1 MRNNVMK
8 LLFEWIGLVVV
19 AGFFVGW
26 AEALRRLARKQPVLP
41 GVSRQPAPWG
51 LLDLLLATLLLMTFQ
66 LVNAL
71 VLAKGLGIEPA
82 KIGWDKLPLPSLAL
96 LLFCEPAV
104 NLTAI
109 AVALAAIRLRTRAQ
123 LADFGLVLRQVPE
136 DLALGAAAFAMLAPP
151 VYALQRLL
159 TNWIPYE
166 HPLISV
172 LQTNPQPLL
181 QVAVFFSA
189 VVAAPIVEELFY
201 RVLWQG
207 WLQTSARRRQD
218 FLQLVL
224 GRTAAPLPSEPAP
237 SGPGSDGAADRAP
250 LTRGA
255 ETAAILVS
263 SAMFASM
270 HFSQGAAPIPLFVL
284 AVGLGYVYART
295 GRVLPC
301 IVVHVLLNATSLMML
316 WLGADAGAPPS

>member
-1 MRNNVMK
+1 MK

-19 AGFFVGW
+19 TGFFVGW
-26 AEALRRLARKQPVLP
+26 AAALRRLARKQPVLP
-41 GVSRQPAPWG
+41 GASRQPAPWG

-71 VLAKGLGIEPA
+71 VLTKALGIEPA
-82 KIGWDKLPLPSLAL
+82 KGWDKLPFHSLAL

-104 NLTAI
+104 NLAAI
-109 AVALAAIRLRTRAQ
+109 AIALAAIRLRTRAR
-123 LADFGLVLRQVPE
+123 LADFGLVLRHVPE
-136 DLALGAAAFAMLAPP
+136 DLALGAVAFAMLAPP

-159 TNWIPYE
+159 TIWIPYE

-172 LQTNPQPLL
+172 LQKNPRPLL
-181 QVAVFFSA
+181 HVAVFFSA

-207 WLQTSARRRQD
+207 WLQTFARRRQD

-224 GRTAAPLPSEPAP
+224 GRTAAPLPAEAAA
-237 SGPGSDGAADRAP
+237 SGPGSDGAADTAP
-250 LTRGA
+250 LTGGA

-301 IVVHVLLNATSLMML
+301 IVVHVLLNASSLMML
-316 WLGADAGAPPS
+316 WLGADTGSPPS